1 MLCCAGFSYLV
12 GLIVLC
18 LFILMLYV
26 FSYCCVLLVYL
37 YYAFTGLLILV
48 FGGAVFWVVGLD
60 VGWTIET
67 VLVGCVC
74 ILGVELGLR
83 IGVVGVCGVVFWI
96 WMY

>member
-12 GLIVLC
+12 ELIVLC
-18 LFILMLYV
+18 LFILVLYV

-60 VGWTIET
+60 CW
-67 VLVGCVC
+67 
-74 ILGVELGLR
+74 LGD
-83 IGVVGVCGVVFWI
+83 
-96 WMY
+96 